1 MGNTNSKNHG
11 IVLHIPEG
19 TAYIENRYYSGR
31 DDFTEVIIPDSVQ
44 NVGIGA
50 FADCTTLETVIL
62 PAGMS
67 RIRKEL
73 FSGCTSLRNVQL
85 PSGASTIG
93 EWAFRGCSSL
103 EAMEISE
110 NVTEIAAEA
119 FLSCPC
125 LVIIA
130 TPGSYAENFA
140 KKHGI
145 PLKKRGENS

>member
-1 MGNTNSKNHG
+1 MDNTNSKNHG

-44 NVGIGA
+44 DVGIGA

-85 PSGASTIG
+85 PSGVSTIG

-103 EAMEISE
+103 EAIEISE

-125 LVIIA
+125 LVIIT
-130 TPGSYAENFA
+130 TPGSYAESFA
-140 KKHGI
+140 LKYGI
-145 PLKKRGENS
+145 PIKKGEKT